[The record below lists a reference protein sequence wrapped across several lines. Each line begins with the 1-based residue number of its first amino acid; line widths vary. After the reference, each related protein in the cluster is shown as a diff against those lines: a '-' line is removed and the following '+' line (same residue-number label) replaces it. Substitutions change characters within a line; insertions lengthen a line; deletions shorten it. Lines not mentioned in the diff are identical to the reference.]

1 MEGTTLRIKDI
12 VIDDNGR
19 VYNLRDE
26 LNDEQK
32 ARYDKALALLNQH
45 VNGADL
51 PDEDTN
57 IRIISTAKEHAPK
70 DH

>member
-1 MEGTTLRIKDI
+1 MKIKDI

-19 VYNLRDE
+19 IYNLRDE
-26 LNDEQK
+26 LNEEQR
-32 ARYDKALALLNQH
+32 ARYDKALAILNQH
-45 VNGADL
+45 VSVVD
-51 PDEDTN
+51 PTDEDTN

>member
-1 MEGTTLRIKDI
+1 MKIKDI

-19 VYNLRDE
+19 IYNLRDE
-26 LNDEQK
+26 LNEEQR
-32 ARYDKALALLNQH
+32 ARYDKALEILNQH
-45 VNGADL
+45 VTVVE